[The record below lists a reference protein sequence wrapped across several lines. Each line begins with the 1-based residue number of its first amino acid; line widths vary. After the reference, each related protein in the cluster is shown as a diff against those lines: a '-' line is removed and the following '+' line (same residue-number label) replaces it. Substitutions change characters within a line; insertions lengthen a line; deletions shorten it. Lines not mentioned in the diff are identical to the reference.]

1 LIFRVLSYLKTVYLC
16 IYLEKMSRLQ
26 QLQSYKRHLE
36 DRYFKL
42 LEMSSDYR
50 FIDESVSDL
59 AAFKAMKLR
68 EKLNQVRFLDREL
81 TV

>member
-1 LIFRVLSYLKTVYLC
+1 MLSHLKSVYLC
-16 IYLEKMSRLQ
+16 IYLEKMSRLN
-26 QLQSYKRHLE
+26 QLRSYKRHLE

-42 LEMSSDYR
+42 LEMSNDYR

>member
-1 LIFRVLSYLKTVYLC
+1 MIFSVLSHLKTVYLC

>member
-1 LIFRVLSYLKTVYLC
+1 
-16 IYLEKMSRLQ
+16 MSN
-26 QLQSYKRHLE
+26 
-36 DRYFKL
+36 
-42 LEMSSDYR
+42 DYR

>member
-1 LIFRVLSYLKTVYLC
+1 MLSHLKSVYLC
-16 IYLEKMSRLQ
+16 IYLEKMSRLN
-26 QLQSYKRHLE
+26 QLRSNKRHLE
-36 DRYFKL
+36 DRYFKI
-42 LEMSSDYR
+42 LEMSNDYR

>member
-1 LIFRVLSYLKTVYLC
+1 MLSHLKTVYLC

-26 QLQSYKRHLE
+26 QLQNYKRHLE

>member
-1 LIFRVLSYLKTVYLC
+1 MIFRVLSHLKSVYLC
-16 IYLEKMSRLQ
+16 IYLEKMSRLN
-26 QLQSYKRHLE
+26 QLRSYKRHLE

-42 LEMSSDYR
+42 LEMSNDYR

>member
-1 LIFRVLSYLKTVYLC
+1 MIFRVLSYLKTVYLC
-16 IYLEKMSRLQ
+16 IYLEKTSRLQ

>member
-1 LIFRVLSYLKTVYLC
+1 MLSHLKTVYLC

-68 EKLNQVRFLDREL
+68 EKLNQVRFRDREL

>member
-1 LIFRVLSYLKTVYLC
+1 MLSHLKIVHLC